1 MIRFCL
7 TGIFYLVIL
16 FAVKS
21 QSIDSIKIKNR
32 YFGIQANQLIRQ
44 VLNFGG
50 NSGNISNPYLLNY
63 SVNNSSTGSGL
74 NFGLGYL
81 VTGSSDG
88 DSFSER
94 ETKDNNFNFRMGY
107 DFKKNV
113 AKKVVVGYGLDFMIQ
128 SVTNKSKNIT
138 RFDANQ
144 STEITTTNKD
154 NGWGLGPRLTLIY
167 QFNRNIAVGTEAS
180 YYFKSVKS
188 TNEIKTFSRFQSF
201 NPITGQPTIQT
212 NSSSEKSDSKIAQ
225 FRLDQ
230 PAVIYLIYQ
239 F

>member
-1 MIRFCL
+1 MIRIYL
-7 TGIFYLVIL
+7 AGIFSLLIL
-16 FAVKS
+16 FAANS
-21 QSIDSIKIKNR
+21 QSLDSIKIKNR
-32 YFGIQANQLIRQ
+32 YLGIQANQLIRQ

-50 NSGNISNPYLLNY
+50 NTGNVTNPFLLNY
-63 SVNNSSTGSGL
+63 CVNNTATGAGL

-81 VTGSSDG
+81 VSSSSDG
-88 DSFSER
+88 DSFNER
-94 ETKDNNFNFRMGY
+94 KTKGNDFNFRLGY

-113 AKKVVVGYGLDFMIQ
+113 ARNVIVGYGLDAVIQ
-128 SVTNKSKNIT
+128 SVTNKTSNIT

-144 STEITTTNKD
+144 RTEIKTINKD
-154 NGWGLGPRLTLIY
+154 NGWGIGPRLTFIY

-180 YYFKSVKS
+180 YYFKSVKT

-201 NPITGQPTIQT
+201 DPNTGQTTIQT
-212 NSSSEKSDSKIAQ
+212 NSNEEKSEAKNAQ
-225 FRLDQ
+225 FRFEQ